1 MMHRTKT
8 FADFQVGDA
17 ASFSKTITDA
27 DIVLFAGISGD
38 TYPLHLD
45 ETYAAGTRFGK
56 RIAHGML
63 SASLISTSTAALL
76 GVPGGIYVEQS
87 LRFRA
92 PVFVGDTLT
101 ARTEVVE
108 IIERRQR
115 LRAKSTVVN
124 QLGKI
129 VVDGESILQK
139 DA

>member
-124 QLGKI
+124 QHGKI